1 MDGLSLTI
9 GGSLGGAIVA
19 GIVKIWTS
27 VNQKTKIEPNPNP
40 FPIQRVNEC
49 ISVQECNRKMCEME
63 ARICKLEKNVANAVV
78 TTNVSHTARTNVVPM
93 TRNVAVEV
101 DMTVTVAVVMTA
113 MVVTIAEVGQETV
126 AVCLAM
132 MMMNNNG
139 YRL

>member
-63 ARICKLEKNVANAVV
+63 ARICKLETNMANGFNGLMHKLDAMDQKSEDRSVALHRRVDTISERTA
-78 TTNVSHTARTNVVPM
+78 TTAG
-93 TRNVAVEV
+93 
-101 DMTVTVAVVMTA
+101 
-113 MVVTIAEVGQETV
+113 EVGMIKDKMF
-126 AVCLAM
+126 AK
-132 MMMNNNG
+132 
-139 YRL
+139 RK